1 MDWLKDSGMKVN
13 ESKTDLCLFHRGD
26 STPINIILYG
36 QVIKSNKCINILGV
50 IFDSKLQWADQV
62 AHALKRSMNALNAV
76 RLIKKFF
83 TKKELLNLITS
94 NFYSILYYNSEIWHL
109 PTLKASLK
117 QKILSASAKAL
128 RVCSKV
134 TDYYQS
140 FASVHSVC
148 KRATPEMLMKYKLA
162 LCLYKLYNENLNSI
176 EFTLLNVNQILTGRQ
191 THFKIQKSNKY
202 RVGLNALTNRLYYI
216 NDDIPLDWLN
226 NSLSTYKIKCKK
238 LFL

>member
-1 MDWLKDSGMKVN
+1 MGRPGSPCLKKIN
-13 ESKTDLCLFHRGD
+13 ECAKRCSVDKK
-26 STPINIILYG
+26 IL
-36 QVIKSNKCINILGV
+36 
-50 IFDSKLQWADQV
+50 
-62 AHALKRSMNALNAV
+62 H
-76 RLIKKFF
+76 
-83 TKKELLNLITS
+83 KKELFNLITS